1 MSKKITGPHGESSAN
16 RKAGSKS
23 RASTATSGARPVNK
37 GIPGQHASP
46 ESRTRQVKGKSN
58 LPLESLR
65 KDSLPKAVDIRKK
78 S

>member
-1 MSKKITGPHGESSAN
+1 MSKKVAGPQGDGGAS
-16 RKAGSKS
+16 RKEGSKP

-46 ESRTRQVKGKSN
+46 ESGTRQVKGKSN
-58 LPLESLR
+58 LPLESRR
-65 KDSLPKAVDIRKK
+65 KDSLPQAVDIRK